1 VGMLDFATSL
11 LKTDQKYRR
20 YLKIAGLFLVFG
32 YISLLTF
39 IFVAFNKHDRHY
51 YNAEPGANAAVS
63 QPLEMKKKPE
73 LLSEIGLTQLPCGV
87 EETFNVLHNDPPHKN
102 MRLHRL
108 IVQRV

>member
-1 VGMLDFATSL
+1 MLDFATSL

-51 YNAEPGANAAVS
+51 QNAELGANTGVS
-63 QPLEMKKKPE
+63 QPLEMKKARTPFGDRAN
-73 LLSEIGLTQLPCGV
+73 STSVWSGGDIQCAA
-87 EETFNVLHNDPPHKN
+87 
-102 MRLHRL
+102 
-108 IVQRV
+108 QRSAT